1 MYDVAIHTQLDSAK
15 YSIQFPEPNRTDI
28 IAILIHT
35 ILMIMIHTTT
45 RWMAFYNAPSN
56 NSFLGLLITG
66 AVEYKAG
73 LERENMRK
81 ETEDKQN

>member
-1 MYDVAIHTQLDSAK
+1 
-15 YSIQFPEPNRTDI
+15 
-28 IAILIHT
+28 
-35 ILMIMIHTTT
+35 
-45 RWMAFYNAPSN
+45 MAFYNAPSN

-81 ETEDKQN
+81 ETDDKQN